1 MKKVLIIEDEPSI
14 ANIYSLK
21 LTKSGYSCKI
31 IYNGLDV
38 LTAIGEFKP
47 DLLLL
52 DLMLP
57 GMMGDKVLAKIR
69 AKKEYR
75 NLAVVVIT
83 NVSKNEAPKTLWHL
97 GIHDYIVKASYT
109 PAMVAEVVDRVLKT
123 QETDKLK
130 PTTL

>member
-1 MKKVLIIEDEPSI
+1 MKKVLIVEDEPSI

-31 IYNGLDV
+31 VYSGLEV
-38 LTAIGEFKP
+38 IKAISEFGP

-57 GMMGDKVLAKIR
+57 GMMGDKVLAKVRSI
-69 AKKEYR
+69 KEYR
-75 NLAVVVIT
+75 NLPVVVIT

-97 GIHDYIVKASYT
+97 GIHDYIIKASYT
-109 PAMVAEVVDRVLKT
+109 PAMVAEVVDRTLKN
-123 QETDKLK
+123 QETSKLK